1 MTTLAPNDF
10 THLHTH
16 SEFSL
21 LDGLGRITDLVDA
34 AEKQGFDSLALT
46 DHGALYGAVAFW
58 QAATNKGIKPIIGVE
73 TYVARRAMTDREGKA
88 DAQPF
93 HLILLARD
101 WTGYLNLCRLVTDAH
116 LDGYYYKPRI
126 DREHLAR
133 YSEGLVGL
141 SACLNGE
148 VPRALE
154 VDDWESARRLAGEYQ
169 DILGN
174 GNFFLELQD
183 HGLPEQKRLNEQLVR
198 LAPEIGLPLVVTND
212 LHYVHEL
219 QSEAHDVLLCVGTG
233 NNLDTPG
240 RMKFETND
248 FWLKS
253 AAQMSALFPDQREA
267 ILNSRRIAE
276 MCDVAM
282 PLGHLRIPHFP
293 VPEGETVESWLAKE
307 CQAGLERRYGT
318 VTPELQQ
325 RLDYELGVI
334 TSMGYAGYFLIV
346 ADFVRFARE
355 QRIQTTCRGSAPGSI
370 VTYTLGITPVDP
382 IEYGLPFERFLN
394 PDRVTMPDIDVD
406 FEDDR
411 RDEVIAYVS
420 RKYGS
425 DHVAQ
430 IITFGTMLARAA
442 IRDVGRVLGHTYG
455 EVDRI
460 AKAVPN
466 QLGIRL
472 DEALEIAPQ
481 LREMYDGDPP
491 VKRVIDF
498 AKQLEGVARNA
509 STHAA
514 GVVISREPLTEL
526 MPLQKATNSE
536 ALMTQYEMHAIEA
549 LGLLKFD
556 FLGLSNLTILRHAVD
571 LVRDHRGIE
580 IDLDDIPLDD
590 ATTFALLAS
599 GETTG
604 IFQLESAGMRRYIRD
619 LQPTSVYDLAAMV
632 ALYRP
637 GPMEN
642 IPAYIRRKHGHEP
655 VTYLHPLLEPYLE
668 KTYGIF
674 VYQEDIMSA
683 AIALGGFTGP
693 EADTLGYAIRKKK
706 SSVLR
711 AQKEQFVRQAAE
723 RGVDARVID
732 QVFAAF
738 QPFERYGFNKAHATC
753 YGLIAYQTAY
763 LKANYTVDY
772 MTAVLTA
779 FRSNEE
785 KVAAAIAECRRMGIE
800 VLPPDVHR
808 SGLEFTVEGDAI
820 RFGLLAVKN
829 VGQGAIES
837 IIAARD
843 EGGEFR
849 SLTDFCSRIDLRL
862 TNRKVL
868 ELLARVGA
876 LSPFGHPS
884 QILLG
889 LDDAVASGQ
898 ATQRDRVSG
907 QTSLFDMGAADAAA
921 FERPLPSTP
930 EVPVRERLRWE
941 KELLGI
947 YLSNHPLREIET
959 VLPDYVNTWSGD
971 LKDESLEG
979 QRVVVGGI
987 VAGSRTIITKARATM
1002 AVVTLEDLQ
1011 GSIEV
1016 VVFPRLYE
1024 QTLGTWV
1031 EGAILLV
1038 AGRVDHRGEEVS
1050 ILADIAVEWDAAVA
1064 KGPEAFAREVAAG
1077 ERGSVRRRPPS
1088 GGSGGPGGPNGNGH
1102 GTNGHGPNG
1111 GAPRAPVPVGP
1122 GLPVTAPEQAAEPV
1136 AVGACCRDRGSPA
1149 RGCRPSGPTTS
1160 STPRP
1165 RRCHLSPRPSRS
1177 PPTTSHRTSCRFTRT
1192 ITRSRHSPTR
1202 RGRGSQAR
1210 RPRRPG
1216 PSTRAR
1222 PRCSTSASPAR
1233 PIGWWARWRRSRA
1246 CSATDRARPQWCSTC
1261 PPPPAVRRCRC
1272 GCGTAWPTTP
1282 NWSRRRA
1289 GGWARVRSS
1298 SGWPEPPSPAA
1309 LNAENVSDQG
1319 LSVGALEL
1327 LHRLDRGQPVDVL
1340 GPDVVELLPRYIELA
1355 GDLVD
1360 HRRLVGADRVVDR
1373 PDCEA
1378 APQQGQLLL
1387 LGGDASELPR
1397 HEEVLR
1403 AAVEVGLE
1411 LRHPDDEHG
1420 LRLVEPAQLHDEP
1433 LHRGGFLCADVEIGV
1448 RGPAHDIGE
1457 GRQVARF
1464 LLRQGVQSGDDPP
1477 DGGRL
1482 RRGVGRDRASA

>member
-1 MTTLAPNDF
+1 MVTTLAPNDF
-10 THLHTH
+10 THLHVH

-21 LDGLGRITDLVDA
+21 LDGLGRITELVDA
-34 AEKQGFDSLALT
+34 AAQQGFDSLALT

-58 QAATNKGIKPIIGVE
+58 QAATSKGIKPIIGVE

-93 HLILLARD
+93 HLILLAQN

-126 DREHLAR
+126 DREHLAK
-133 YSEGLVGL
+133 YSEGLIGL

-154 VDDWESARRLAGEYQ
+154 VEDWDSARRLAGEYE
-169 DILGN
+169 DILGK

-183 HGLPEQKRLNEQLVR
+183 HGLPEQRRLNEQLLR
-198 LAPEIGLPLVVTND
+198 LGPEQGLPLVVTND
-212 LHYVHEL
+212 LHYVHER

-240 RMKFETND
+240 RMRFETHD

-253 AAQMSALFPDQREA
+253 AAQMGALFPDQRDA
-267 ILNSRRIAE
+267 ILNTRRIAE
-276 MCDVAM
+276 MCEIQM
-282 PLGHLRIPHFP
+282 PLGNLRIPHFP
-293 VPEGETVESWLAKE
+293 VPDGETVESWLRKE

-318 VTPELQQ
+318 VTPELQT

-334 TSMGYAGYFLIV
+334 LSMGYAGYFLIV
-346 ADFVRFARE
+346 ADFIRFARE

-382 IEYGLPFERFLN
+382 IKYQLPFERFLN

-406 FEDDR
+406 FEDSR
-411 RDEVIAYVS
+411 RDEVIAYVT

-442 IRDVGRVLGHTYG
+442 IRDVGRVLGHSYG
-455 EVDRI
+455 EVDRV

-472 DEALEIAPQ
+472 EEALNIAPQ

-491 VKRVIDF
+491 VKRMIDF
-498 AKQLEGVARNA
+498 ARQLEGVARNA

-571 LVRDHRGIE
+571 LVRAHRGVE
-580 IDLDDIPLDD
+580 IDLDTIPLDD
-590 ATTFALLAS
+590 PTTFELLAS

-604 IFQLESAGMRRYIRD
+604 IFQLESAGMRRYVRE
-619 LQPTSVYDLAAMV
+619 LRPTSVHDLAAMV

-637 GPMEN
+637 GPMDN
-642 IPAYIRRKHGHEP
+642 IPAYIRRKHGQEP

-674 VYQEDIMSA
+674 VYQEDIMAA

-711 AQKEQFVRQAAE
+711 AQKERFVRQAAE

-738 QPFERYGFNKAHATC
+738 EPFERYGFNKAHATC

-763 LKANYTVDY
+763 LKANYTVEY

-800 VLPPDVHR
+800 VLPPDAHR
-808 SGLEFTVEGDAI
+808 SELEFTVEGEAI

-837 IIAARD
+837 IIAARA
-843 EGGEFR
+843 EGGEFK

-868 ELLARVGA
+868 ESLARVGA
-876 LSPFGHPS
+876 LKAFGHPA

-889 LDDAVASGQ
+889 LDDAVAAGQ
-898 ATQRDRVSG
+898 VTQHDRITG
-907 QTSLFDMGAADAAA
+907 QTSLFDLAADDAAIL
-921 FERPLPSTP
+921 ERPLPTTA
-930 EVPVRERLRWE
+930 EVPVRELLRWE
-941 KELLGI
+941 KELLGL

-959 VLPDYVNTWSGD
+959 ILPEYVNTWSAD

-987 VAGSRTIITKARATM
+987 VVGSRAIVTKTRAQM

-1024 QTLGTWV
+1024 QTVGMWADGST
-1031 EGAILLV
+1031 LLV

-1050 ILADIAVEWDAAVA
+1050 VLADVVMDWDTAVA
-1064 KGPEAFAREVAAG
+1064 RGPQAFAREVAAG
-1077 ERGSVRRRPPS
+1077 DRGTFRRRD
-1088 GGSGGPGGPNGNGH
+1088 GGPPGANGAGGINGNGH
-1102 GTNGHGPNG
+1102 
-1111 GAPRAPVPVGP
+1111 AV
-1122 GLPVTAPEQAAEPV
+1122 AARPPV
-1136 AVGACCRDRGSPA
+1136 AVGPGPAGAPDAERGAVATATRPA
-1149 RGCRPSGPTTS
+1149 RV
-1160 STPRP
+1160 
-1165 RRCHLSPRPSRS
+1165 SPL
-1177 PPTTSHRTSCRFTRT
+1177 
-1192 ITRSRHSPTR
+1192 
-1202 RGRGSQAR
+1202 
-1210 RPRRPG
+1210 
-1216 PSTRAR
+1216 RAEFL
-1222 PRCSTSASPAR
+1222 AELA
-1233 PIGWWARWRRSRA
+1233 AL
-1246 CSATDRARPQWCSTC
+1246 
-1261 PPPPAVRRCRC
+1261 PPPPAEPIPTYAAPPDLGPLPVDDDDEPSLPDEARAEAASAASAPTSPVDAGPGQVLHVRFLGAPTDRLLEAMRAFRALLRERPGETPVMVSLDVDGAGGLPMVLKPVAYDAELLAEVRR
-1272 GCGTAWPTTP
+1272 
-1282 NWSRRRA
+1282 
-1289 GGWARVRSS
+1289 
-1298 SGWPEPPSPAA
+1298 
-1309 LNAENVSDQG
+1309 
-1319 LSVGALEL
+1319 
-1327 LHRLDRGQPVDVL
+1327 RL
-1340 GPDVVELLPRYIELA
+1340 
-1355 GDLVD
+1355 GD
-1360 HRRLVGADRVVDR
+1360 GVVD
-1373 PDCEA
+1373 
-1378 APQQGQLLL
+1378 
-1387 LGGDASELPR
+1387 
-1397 HEEVLR
+1397 
-1403 AAVEVGLE
+1403 
-1411 LRHPDDEHG
+1411 
-1420 LRLVEPAQLHDEP
+1420 LRLA
-1433 LHRGGFLCADVEIGV
+1433 
-1448 RGPAHDIGE
+1448 
-1457 GRQVARF
+1457 
-1464 LLRQGVQSGDDPP
+1464 
-1477 DGGRL
+1477 
-1482 RRGVGRDRASA
+1482 